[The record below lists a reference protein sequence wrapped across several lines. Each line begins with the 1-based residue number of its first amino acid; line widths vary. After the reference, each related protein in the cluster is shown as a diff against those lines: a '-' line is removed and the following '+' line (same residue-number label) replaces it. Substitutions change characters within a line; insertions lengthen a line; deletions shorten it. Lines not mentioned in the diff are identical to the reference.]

1 MIRFLTTSVLY
12 LLIHLLSA
20 QDSSNTY
27 HKNQIKFSPLTLLS
41 DYSGLK
47 LSYERMLNK
56 KFSSQISGTYITD
69 INKVS
74 KDLKN
79 RTGYAIN
86 FEQKYFIHNSN
97 MTRFYLAADFD
108 FLKCR
113 YEDVLS
119 FKSDSVKKGLLG
131 NFNPSYRDSIVL
143 ERKMYTFGL
152 KAGIQLLYKSF
163 VLDFNFGLAF
173 RNRDVKHFNRIN
185 PLQNLRN
192 TDLPNFYYN
201 RSVEGNYNIFYIPIG
216 FKIGFAF

>member
-1 MIRFLTTSVLY
+1 MIRFLATSVLY
-12 LLIHLLSA
+12 LWIYVMAA
-20 QDSSNTY
+20 QDSSYAY

-41 DYSGLK
+41 DYSGIK
-47 LSYERMLNK
+47 LSYERVLNK

-74 KDLKN
+74 RNLKN
-79 RTGYAIN
+79 RRGYAIN

-97 MTRFYLAADFD
+97 MTRFYLAVDFD

-119 FKSDSVKKGLLG
+119 FKTDSVGKNFFG
-131 NFNPSYRDSIVL
+131 NYNLSYRDSIVL
-143 ERKMYTFGL
+143 ERQMYTFGL
-152 KAGIQLLYKSF
+152 KAGIQLLYQSF
-163 VLDFNFGLAF
+163 VFDFNFGLAY

-185 PLQNLRN
+185 PSQNLRN

-201 RSVEGNYNIFYIPIG
+201 RSVEGNYNVFYIPIG